1 MIISNGT
8 QIILINL
15 SSIKYNGVMAKIINY
30 DQNTD
35 RYIVEM
41 KYKNKTTKQISV
53 KDNNI
58 LIIKKFLDDEEK
70 IKVDNNK
77 TDNSD
82 NEILNNFKSYID
94 RQLFCMNTND
104 SKLIYYDFP
113 IHFVKKYGN
122 DKCCNEI
129 SWYLEQKLHKSCPS
143 NVWDEPMQGI
153 RYNIHK
159 NIERNIWFTK
169 DNYIRYSDNGDMCGI
184 SEGVKGICM
193 ILVK

>member
-15 SSIKYNGVMAKIINY
+15 SSIEYNGVMAKIINY
-30 DQNTD
+30 DSNTN
-35 RYIVEM
+35 RYVVEM
-41 KYKNKTTKQISV
+41 KYKNKSKKQISV

-58 LIIKKFLDDEEK
+58 LIIKKFLDDKEQ
-70 IKVDNNK
+70 IKEDKNDNNE
-77 TDNSD
+77 
-82 NEILNNFKSYID
+82 NELISNFKSYINS
-94 RQLFCMNTND
+94 QLIFMNSND
-104 SKLIYYDFP
+104 SKLIYYDLP

-129 SWYLEQKLHKSCPS
+129 SWYLEQKLHKSCSS
-143 NVWDEPMQGI
+143 NVWENAMDGT
-153 RYNIHK
+153 RYNVYR
-159 NIERNIWFTK
+159 NIEKNKWFTI
-169 DNYIRYSDNGDMCGI
+169 DNYIRYSNNGDMCGN